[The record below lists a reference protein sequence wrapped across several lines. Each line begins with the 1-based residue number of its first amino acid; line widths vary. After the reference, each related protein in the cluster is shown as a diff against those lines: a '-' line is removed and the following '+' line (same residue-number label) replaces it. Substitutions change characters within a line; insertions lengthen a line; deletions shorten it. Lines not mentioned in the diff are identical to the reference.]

1 MRRPTDRMQTASK
14 TWWRSIFRDTNS
26 KSIHWLDWFMNM
38 VQKLF
43 LILLKLTGM
52 LFCSLLCKGIVGN
65 ELDANA
71 LTSRKSRTQVFS
83 GRKLNAFGK
92 GQSSWLPLDSNLS
105 LWTYIWNYW
114 FMWLMEKIPVGNYPF
129 NLETIPTITPVSTI

>member
-1 MRRPTDRMQTASK
+1 
-14 TWWRSIFRDTNS
+14 
-26 KSIHWLDWFMNM
+26 MNM

-92 GQSSWLPLDSNLS
+92 GQSS
-105 LWTYIWNYW
+105 
-114 FMWLMEKIPVGNYPF
+114 
-129 NLETIPTITPVSTI
+129 